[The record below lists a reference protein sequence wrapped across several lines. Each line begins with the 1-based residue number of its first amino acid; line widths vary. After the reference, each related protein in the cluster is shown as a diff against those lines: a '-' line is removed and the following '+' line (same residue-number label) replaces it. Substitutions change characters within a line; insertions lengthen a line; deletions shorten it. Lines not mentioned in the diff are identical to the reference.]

1 MERAFTVAT
10 AALFALL
17 LRRRW
22 LLRSSCTAEQSTK
35 TTGWNLLLHVSGR
48 DGFDPDAS
56 YREQSGSSL
65 PLVVVTPDTVVMRRL
80 ARGQTHAS
88 DAVVEIG
95 CSYGQCSRFL
105 LGGQSYLGLD
115 NSYECV
121 RHCRERLPQ
130 SRFAKLDALADTAGL
145 RTMLAA
151 ERQTLI
157 VVDIG
162 GLRCLP
168 DVLEMIELVIS
179 ITAEQLPARRP
190 ETCEFSI
197 NQLSRRRIA
206 VSSAFAT
213 SATDAR
219 AHEREGV
226 GDGP

>member
-1 MERAFTVAT
+1 MYHQ
-10 AALFALL
+10 
-17 LRRRW
+17 
-22 LLRSSCTAEQSTK
+22 C
-35 TTGWNLLLHVSGR
+35 
-48 DGFDPDAS
+48 D
-56 YREQSGSSL
+56 SSL
-65 PLVVVTPDTVVMRRL
+65 RLVVVTPDTVLSRL

-121 RHCRERLPQ
+121 RHCCEQLPQ